1 MPWGQ
6 LRNESCFVFLSP
18 AWKSKHLFVDMILLI
33 IDVKIEFA
41 SKLKYFPLVSNDHVN
56 NHVNTNC
63 RKSDQSHPRVDFMPI
78 GQLW

>member
-6 LRNESCFVFLSP
+6 LRSTSCFAFPSP

-41 SKLKYFPLVSNDHVN
+41 SKLKDFPLANNDHVN
-56 NHVNTNC
+56 NHVNINR
-63 RKSDQSHPRVDFMPI
+63 RKSHQSHPKVDFMPI
-78 GQLW
+78 GQIW